1 MYKVCSIFSQVLRL
15 FSRGEFE
22 KAVKEHK
29 AERHARGFTS
39 WGQFMAMLFCQL
51 GRAHSLREICGGLA
65 CCEGQL
71 KHLGVPVAPKKSTLA
86 YANEHRPWQLYQAV
100 FEQTLGKC
108 RELVASQGGRK
119 KKFRFK
125 NKLMS
130 LDGSIIDLS
139 VSMFDWAKF
148 RQTKGAIKLHLLL
161 DHDGYL
167 PSFGV
172 VTEGKT
178 SEIKVARTLR
188 FDPGTIL
195 AIDRGYVDYEWFREL
210 TQEEVYFVTRMKE
223 KAVYEVKAELEVP
236 KDRNVLSDQIIY
248 FPRLRREGEEPVLFR
263 RVEIWDEKKQ
273 EPIVFLTNL
282 LEFGATT
289 IAAIY
294 KDRWQ
299 VGVSSQG
306 HMIQSVRDRPRLTD
320 SGLVAGEAPWRE
332 SKTAEPS
339 DEHTRKECA
348 QRTRLQRAV
357 NADVASL
364 HESPVAETVDNAR
377 KQQELAETS
386 PMRQLSPAG
395 YQRRHGVK
403 DDVETGEALGAR
415 RRNLVEEMP
424 AITVSG
430 KCRHRHQ
437 GDGSGRSTVDGRAA
451 KRARRK
457 GPGPVS
463 IPLVQ
468 SEAGVR

>member
-299 VGVSSQG
+299 VELFFKALKQTLKVKTFVGTSANAVKTQVWTALIAMLVLKYLQLKSKLSWSLSNLAALLRQ
-306 HMIQSVRDRPRLTD
+306 QLFFYRDLYVWLDDPYQAPPALV
-320 SGLVAGEAPWRE
+320 GL
-332 SKTAEPS
+332 
-339 DEHTRKECA
+339 H
-348 QRTRLQRAV
+348 
-357 NADVASL
+357 
-364 HESPVAETVDNAR
+364 DNA
-377 KQQELAETS
+377 
-386 PMRQLSPAG
+386 QLS
-395 YQRRHGVK
+395 
-403 DDVETGEALGAR
+403 L
-415 RRNLVEEMP
+415 
-424 AITVSG
+424 AITW
-430 KCRHRHQ
+430 
-437 GDGSGRSTVDGRAA
+437 
-451 KRARRK
+451 
-457 GPGPVS
+457 
-463 IPLVQ
+463 
-468 SEAGVR
+468 